1 MEFNAFGT
9 WHSICADF
17 WGLKEA
23 DVVCREL
30 GFGYAISAVTSG
42 KFGVATVKRYGEHF
56 KCRGVERSI
65 LDCESFIGTCSGK
78 MDAGVVCHNESAKT
92 GSLRLSDLGNGYAG
106 LVQVYINH
114 TWGYVC
120 DRDRKWTEFDAGV
133 TCRQM
138 GFDAVESHQ
147 TSPSFDSTHR
157 AWLHSVM
164 CFGGEKTLIQC
175 QHGDLSLRSCNQS
188 RLAAVLCYRYVPTTA
203 TSPPATPLTTE
214 GIVSI
219 ACSVVAAI
227 VIALVIIAV
236 SGFVYW
242 YRKRSSVTSELSERP
257 TRRRPNLWS
266 ILYPSR
272 RNSHPDPEVFSDEDA
287 PPPTYNY
294 PWYVKSSPG
303 LTSYT
308 ESHRDEDKSKSYDD
322 QPPPYIPLVNM

>member
-1 MEFNAFGT
+1 
-9 WHSICADF
+9 
-17 WGLKEA
+17 
-23 DVVCREL
+23 
-30 GFGYAISAVTSG
+30 
-42 KFGVATVKRYGEHF
+42 
-56 KCRGVERSI
+56 
-65 LDCESFIGTCSGK
+65 
-78 MDAGVVCHNESAKT
+78 
-92 GSLRLSDLGNGYAG
+92 
-106 LVQVYINH
+106 
-114 TWGYVC
+114 
-120 DRDRKWTEFDAGV
+120 
-133 TCRQM
+133 
-138 GFDAVESHQ
+138 
-147 TSPSFDSTHR
+147 
-157 AWLHSVM
+157 
-164 CFGGEKTLIQC
+164 
-175 QHGDLSLRSCNQS
+175 
-188 RLAAVLCYRYVPTTA
+188 
-203 TSPPATPLTTE
+203 
-214 GIVSI
+214 
-219 ACSVVAAI
+219 VVAAI